1 MPIYWDKFSEVEV
14 QGILYQHFLS
24 LDYKVDWIHFI
35 EPSKEKKLGC
45 DLVCR
50 KNGETI
56 GIAVKKKA
64 GIRDYEQ
71 VKKSAQK
78 NYDRKLFIYLK
89 TPSIS
94 FTEKIGKYTSKVE
107 VLSISNFE
115 KELENHETG
124 LMILSCIHYTNS
136 LFSELAGKFLLELA
150 NLIKEKTKD
159 DLQRE
164 TIKPMPELWQLKDYT
179 AAMSRSIELLL
190 SILEKDCL

>member
-56 GIAVKKKA
+56 GIAVKKKP

-94 FTEKIGKYTSKVE
+94 FTEKLESIPARLKY
-107 VLSISNFE
+107 
-115 KELENHETG
+115 
-124 LMILSCIHYTNS
+124 
-136 LFSELAGKFLLELA
+136 
-150 NLIKEKTKD
+150 
-159 DLQRE
+159 
-164 TIKPMPELWQLKDYT
+164 
-179 AAMSRSIELLL
+179 
-190 SILEKDCL
+190 